1 MIKTT
6 KKGTLI
12 VISGPSGAGKGTI
25 VKELLKEGNMWLS
38 ISATTR
44 ARRISETEGVDYYF
58 LDDDKFQQMIDE
70 DAFLEYAEVHSHKF
84 YGTPKEPIL
93 NKLENGIDVI
103 LEIDIVGA
111 TRVKDAYPEA
121 IFIFIVPPSMK
132 ELKKRLINRHT
143 ESKDKIIERFKT
155 AYKEI
160 NEISKYNYVV
170 VNDKVPIAVS
180 KVKAIITAEKCRVD
194 RIIDVDLHNK
204 EEELH
209 ELLVEYNSES

>member
-1 MIKTT
+1 MIKTD

-25 VKELLKEGNMWLS
+25 VKELLKEENMWLS

-58 LDDDKFQQMIDE
+58 LDDDKFQQMIAE
-70 DAFLEYAEVHSHKF
+70 AAFLEYAEVHSHKF
-84 YGTPKEPIL
+84 YGTPKAPIL
-93 NKLENGIDVI
+93 NKLENGVDVI

-111 TRVKDAYPEA
+111 TRIKDAYPEA

-194 RIIDVDLHNK
+194 RIIDVDLYNK
-204 EEELH
+204 EEEIH
-209 ELLVEYNSES
+209 ELLVEYNLKD

>member
-1 MIKTT
+1 MIKTD

-25 VKELLKEGNMWLS
+25 VKELLKEENMWLS

-58 LDDDKFQQMIDE
+58 LDDDKFQQMIAE
-70 DAFLEYAEVHSHKF
+70 AAFLEYAEVHSHKF
-84 YGTPKEPIL
+84 YGTPKAPIL
-93 NKLENGIDVI
+93 NKLENGVDVI

-111 TRVKDAYPEA
+111 TRIKDAYPEA

-204 EEELH
+204 EEEIH
-209 ELLVEYNSES
+209 ELLVEYDSEN

>member
-1 MIKTT
+1 MKTT

-25 VKELLKEGNMWLS
+25 VKELLKEENIWLS

-58 LDDDKFQQMIDE
+58 LDDTQFQQMITDG
-70 DAFLEYAEVHSHKF
+70 AFLEYAEVHSHKF
-84 YGTPKEPIL
+84 YGTPKAPIL

-111 TRVKDAYPEA
+111 TRIKEAYPET

>member
-25 VKELLKEGNMWLS
+25 VKELLKEENMWLS

>member
-1 MIKTT
+1 MIKTD

-25 VKELLKEGNMWLS
+25 VKELLKEENMWLS

-58 LDDDKFQQMIDE
+58 LDDDKFQQMIAE
-70 DAFLEYAEVHSHKF
+70 AAFLEYAEVHSHKF

-111 TRVKDAYPEA
+111 TRIKDAYPEA

-204 EEELH
+204 EEEIH
-209 ELLVEYNSES
+209 ELLVEYDSEN

>member
-1 MIKTT
+1 MIKTD

-25 VKELLKEGNMWLS
+25 VKELLKEENMWLS

-58 LDDDKFQQMIDE
+58 LDDDKFQQMIAE
-70 DAFLEYAEVHSHKF
+70 AAFLEYAEVHSHKF
-84 YGTPKEPIL
+84 YGTPKAPIL
-93 NKLENGIDVI
+93 NKLENGVDVI

-111 TRVKDAYPEA
+111 TRIKDAYPEA

>member
-1 MIKTT
+1 MIKTD
-6 KKGTLI
+6 KRGSLI

-25 VKELLKEGNMWLS
+25 VKELLKKENMWLS

-44 ARRISETEGVDYYF
+44 TKRALEIDGVDYYF
-58 LDDDKFQQMIDE
+58 LDDIKFQKMIE
-70 DAFLEYAEVHSHKF
+70 ENAFLEYAEVHNHKF

-93 NKLENGIDVI
+93 DKLSNGIDVI

-111 TRVKDAYPEA
+111 KKIKETYPEA
-121 IFIFIVPPSMK
+121 IFIFIVPPSMS
-132 ELKKRLINRHT
+132 ELKRRLIGRNT
-143 ESKDKIIERFKT
+143 ESKDKIIERFQT

-170 VNDKVPIAVS
+170 VNDIIDVAVS
-180 KVKAIITAEKCRVD
+180 KVRAIIAAEKCRVD

-204 EEELH
+204 EEEIH
-209 ELLVEYNSES
+209 ELLVEYNLEH